1 MMQDPTQP
9 DLQPEEPICVC
20 GYPKSG
26 LPTIESP
33 CPECGSTVLAVYK
46 RSLSYIGWRLGVVAG
61 LIALLHI
68 PVAATFFSILE
79 QVHKNPVIESIG
91 RFLWKFGITA
101 ESIFVAPWLVMAITS
116 HGATKMLSAV
126 MPNFHRNRPI
136 DSITGFLWTCS
147 RIEKKVAATGI
158 CSKAIK
164 PATTPNLQPM

>member
-46 RSLSYIGWRLGVVAG
+46 RSLSYIGWRLGVVAV

-91 RFLWKFGITA
+91 RFLWTFGITA
-101 ESIFVAPWLVMAITS
+101 GSIFVAPWLVMAMPLGVLSLLYTIIS
-116 HGATKMLSAV
+116 MLKREPKRRSFRNLFVALFAILLNPVVYLFIWAAAQGA
-126 MPNFHRNRPI
+126 
-136 DSITGFLWTCS
+136 
-147 RIEKKVAATGI
+147 
-158 CSKAIK
+158 
-164 PATTPNLQPM
+164 